1 MTYSVKVSGI
11 VHSLEPIRSHIAYA
25 RAVFGDNITQ
35 VRTSATG
42 KELNFEVI
50 GTQKVSKMAT
60 LDEMTEGLFT
70 SDDNNVSWNITFSQA
85 S

>member
-11 VHSLEPIRSHIAYA
+11 VHSLEPIRSHVAYA
-25 RAVFGDNITQ
+25 RAVFGNNITQ
-35 VRTSATG
+35 VRTSANG

-50 GTQKVSKMAT
+50 GTQRVSKMTT
-60 LDEMTEGLFT
+60 LDEVTEGLFT
-70 SDDNNVSWNITFSQA
+70 SDDNNVEWFVTFSQA

>member
-11 VHSLEPIRSHIAYA
+11 VHSLEPIRNHVAYA

-35 VRTSATG
+35 VRTSASG
-42 KELNFEVI
+42 KQLKFEVV
-50 GTQKVSKMAT
+50 GTQKVSKTAT
-60 LDEMTEGLFT
+60 LDEVTEGLFT
-70 SDDNNVSWNITFSQA
+70 SDDNNVEWFITFNQA